1 MSETDGLFPAYSV
14 LPAGSDLS
22 LELSRT
28 ICYLVRLHTSHERPQ
43 EFSRGGGHFWVF
55 QGFGVNTPKRTQ
67 NIILKQPKNPE
78 KTPKHTFKTQ
88 EATTPITPPL
98 TCGRTRFQ
106 TIFN

>member
-1 MSETDGLFPAYSV
+1 MLTAIKKITKNQDYGYALKINNFVFYNF
-14 LPAGSDLS
+14 G
-22 LELSRT
+22 
-28 ICYLVRLHTSHERPQ
+28 Q
-43 EFSRGGGHFWVF
+43 EFLPDANFWVF